1 MGYLPL
7 APGTWG
13 TVGALGVWWAMRELS
28 LPWFVLGTLGVCVV
42 AVWVAGRAEAL
53 YGSHDVQHIVIDE
66 VAGLLVTVIGVPWR
80 WPQILAAFVVFRV
93 LDSWKPPP
101 IRWFD
106 KHVEGGFGVVID
118 DIVAGVV
125 GCAMLHLANKVWGW
139 W

>member
-1 MGYLPL
+1 
-7 APGTWG
+7 
-13 TVGALGVWWAMRELS
+13 MRELS
-28 LPWFVLGTLGVCVV
+28 LASFVLGTLVVCVF